1 MPTQNLKFRKY
12 GVLVLEVG
20 SLVHYHFI
28 TRHSFSV
35 PQLSW
40 AEPPATSGP
49 TSVAGVWPP
58 IQSRNYATQNS
69 GRAQTKVRPRYLVK
83 ASLDRHR
90 GYPTINVATEF
101 FKNHDVFFAER
112 TISEALKSQGYHKS
126 SMGVAPYGAYWRK
139 LRRICTTEIFT
150 TKRMSESAPI
160 RQKCVNDLL
169 MWIEKEANH
178 EGPEGTGI
186 IHITQL
192 TFFTLF
198 NIMGNLVLSRD
209 LVIQNRRLAQS
220 SIQR

>member
-1 MPTQNLKFRKY
+1 M
-12 GVLVLEVG
+12 EVG
-20 SLVHYHFI
+20 SLVYYNFI
-28 TRHSFSV
+28 TRRSFSV
-35 PQLSW
+35 PQPPR
-40 AEPPATSGP
+40 AEPPATSGS
-49 TSVAGVWPP
+49 TSGAGVWPP
-58 IQSRNYATQNS
+58 IQCRNYATQNS
-69 GRAQTKVRPRYLVK
+69 GNAQTKVRPRYLVK

-90 GYPTINVATEF
+90 GYPTINLATEF

-126 SMGVAPYGAYWRK
+126 SMAVAPYGAYWCK
-139 LRRICTTEIFT
+139 LRLICTSEIFT

-209 LVIQNRRLAQS
+209 LVDTKLKVDSEFIQW
-220 SIQR
+220 